1 MLRNI
6 SEFNGDALIVGGGWC
21 AKHQRLKPTIRD
33 TQHFYT
39 IDKDDKAEP
48 DAVLDITDEMQCAII
63 PNKRFSLVFFECFSY
78 VGEEKVLKA
87 FKVVRRMLKDDGVLI
102 YVGGSAKSDSS
113 IPDLLKAAGFLNAIK
128 KEFDPENPK
137 AYRDNGSISLAS
149 DTDIKVLQENM
160 AILPETTR
168 FYLTQYQFF
177 KDEHFARYAKNK
189 VGIYSQVN
197 TLEVSTDISKMTS
210 LLNIQKPNS
219 KEERHS
225 SLINTLSIFNLDKS
239 RTGFMQDD
247 TLKERFSVI

>member
-1 MLRNI
+1 MLRNL
-6 SEFNGDALIVGGGWC
+6 SQFNGDALIVGGGWC
-21 AKHQRLKPTIRD
+21 EKHQRSKPAIRE

-48 DAVLDITDEMQCAII
+48 DAVLDITDEMQCVII
-63 PNKRFSLVFFECFSY
+63 PSKRFSLIFFECFSY
-78 VGEEKVLKA
+78 INEEKVLKA
-87 FKVVRRMLKDDGVLI
+87 FKVVRRMLKDDGVII

-168 FYLTQYQFF
+168 FYLTLYQFF
-177 KDEHFARYAKNK
+177 KDEHFVRYAKNK
-189 VGIYSQVN
+189 VGIYSQIN
-197 TLEVSTDISKMTS
+197 SLEVSTDLSQKMS
-210 LLNIQKPNS
+210 LHNIQKPNS
-219 KEERHS
+219 KERHS
-225 SLINTLSIFNLDKS
+225 SLFKNLSIFNLNKS
-239 RTGFMQDD
+239 GTGFIQDD
-247 TLKERFSVI
+247 VLKERFTLI